1 MKNINKNLILIGK
14 IMQPIWCLISLF
26 EKKVKLVSP
35 VDNVLIIDFHL
46 IGDIVLLIPLLKEV
60 KKKYPRA
67 KITLF
72 AGPWAKEILNG
83 EGLISNY
90 IEINAPWVK
99 RNNKIDGIK
108 SLIKCI
114 WELRKKNWDI
124 GIEVRGD
131 FRQIFVLF
139 IIGAK
144 RRIGLDLSGAEVL
157 LTDIVKDD
165 GVDDH
170 IINHHF
176 KIANQFNPKLIKLDY
191 PVITLTEAEKLRA
204 SNFES
209 YIGFHFGASLP
220 LKRMPLKSAINLINS
235 KCNFRD
241 NFVLFVT
248 PDNKYEIDYI
258 YENID
263 KNIKSRVELWS
274 GTLREM
280 MVKISRAS
288 HMYVMDSGA
297 AHISAALE
305 VDTTVY
311 FGPTQ
316 SLFSHP
322 IGKNVA
328 IVEDLKMDCR
338 PCNQIRCINKI
349 KQACLAF

>member
-1 MKNINKNLILIGK
+1 MGK
-14 IMQPIWCLISLF
+14 IMQPIWYLISLF
-26 EKKVKLVSP
+26 KKKGRLDSP
-35 VDNVLIIDFHL
+35 VDNILIIDFHL
-46 IGDIVLLIPLLKEV
+46 IGDIILLIPLLKEV
-60 KKKYPRA
+60 KKNYPRG

-72 AGPWAKEILNG
+72 SGPWAKEILYG
-83 EGLISNY
+83 ESLISNY

-108 SLIKCI
+108 SLIKSI
-114 WELRKKNWDI
+114 LELRKINWDI
-124 GIEVRGD
+124 GVEVRGD

-144 RRIGLDLSGAEVL
+144 RRIGLDLSGAGVL
-157 LTDIVKDD
+157 LTDVVKDN

-170 IINHHF
+170 IIKHHF
-176 KIANQFNPKLIKLDY
+176 KIAKKFNPKLIKLDY
-191 PVITLTEAEKLRA
+191 PVITLTEGEKLTA
-204 SNFES
+204 SNYKR

-220 LKRMPLKSAINLINS
+220 LKRMPNKSAINLINS
-235 KCNFRD
+235 KCNSGN

-248 PDNKYEIDYI
+248 PDNESEIHFI

-280 MVKISRAS
+280 IVKISRAS
-288 HMYVMDSGA
+288 HMYAMDSGA

-322 IGKNVA
+322 IGDRVT
-328 IVEDLKMDCR
+328 IVENLKIDCR
-338 PCNQIRCINKI
+338 PCNQIKCINKV
-349 KQACLAF
+349 KQACLVI